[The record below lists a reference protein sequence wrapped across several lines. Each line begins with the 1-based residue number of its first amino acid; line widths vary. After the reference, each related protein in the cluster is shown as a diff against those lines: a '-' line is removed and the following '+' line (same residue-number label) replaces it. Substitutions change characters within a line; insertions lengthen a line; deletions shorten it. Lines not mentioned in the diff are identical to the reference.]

1 MGDPLCAGAGCTS
14 REDGEQ
20 SLTVEVASLRDPFHG
35 ENLEWDLDCTCQHVG
50 VGEDNPAGQWVH
62 RSRVVRTGVYFA
74 CMGGRGCGCLIPAL
88 RAGLKVEVRVGG
100 SEVPKGA

>member
-1 MGDPLCAGAGCTS
+1 MGAGCTS

-35 ENLEWDLDCTCQHVG
+35 ENLEWDLDLEWDLGCTCPYVG
-50 VGEDNPAGQWVH
+50 VEEDNPAGRWEH
-62 RSRVVRTGVYFA
+62 RSQVVRTGVYFA
-74 CMGGRGCGCLIPAL
+74 CMGGLGCGCLIPAL
-88 RAGLKVEVRVGG
+88 RAGLKVEVREVG